1 MKQKQYG
8 RLVCTAAALALLLT
22 GCGKGNSG
30 SSSGSMSGS
39 MGASMGGASSGSGAQ
54 ASQQQ
59 AWRTGLGIVIETQQ
73 KDRSGEIGTI
83 AAAVVLD
90 KDGKILQLAL
100 DEQEAKV
107 ATTGDGKVTMPDEY
121 LSKREMGESYDKPL
135 AAASSINKGWS
146 QQADAFATYLVGMT
160 GEQVKKLA
168 VDRDGYA
175 TDPDLLSGCTI
186 AVDGYRDAVA
196 KACDAAKALGASQ
209 GDVLSV
215 ALTVQS
221 AEGNTDAIDDKDGS
235 AGVKATAMA
244 LTRDSDGRV
253 TSAACDESEPA
264 LTVAAD
270 GGIHEP
276 DAVRSKQEQGD
287 EYGMRK
293 ASALGKEWYEH
304 SEGFADY
311 IKGKNAAQ
319 ITGISADGSDADLAA
334 LCTIDITVLQKTALK
349 ALQ

>member
-1 MKQKQYG
+1 MRQKQYT
-8 RLVCTAAALALLLT
+8 RLLCTAAAAALLLA
-22 GCGKGNSG
+22 GCGKGSSGSSGSSMSSPMGG
-30 SSSGSMSGS
+30 SSSGSV
-39 MGASMGGASSGSGAQ
+39 AQ
-54 ASQQQ
+54 STQQQ
-59 AWRTGLGIVIETQQ
+59 ALRTGLGIVIETQQ
-73 KDRSGEIGTI
+73 KDRSGEIGTV

-90 KDGKILQLAL
+90 RDGKILQLAL
-100 DEQEAKV
+100 DEQEANV
-107 ATTGDGKVTMPDEY
+107 TTSGAGEVTMPDEY

-135 AAASSINKGWS
+135 AAASSIHKGWS
-146 QQADAFATYLVGMT
+146 QQADAFAAYLIGMT
-160 GEQVKKLA
+160 GEQVEKLA
-168 VDRDGYA
+168 VDKDGYA
-175 TDPDLLSGCTI
+175 TDPDLLAGCTI

-196 KACDAAKALGASQ
+196 KACAQAKALGA
-209 GDVLSV
+209 
-215 ALTVQS
+215 
-221 AEGNTDAIDDKDGS
+221 AEGDILSLGMTVMPAEENTGAIDDKDGS
-235 AGVKATAMA
+235 AGIDATVVA
-244 LTRDSDGRV
+244 LTRDADGRV
-253 TSAACDESEPA
+253 TSAVCDMSEPA

-276 DAVRSKQEQGD
+276 DTVRSKLEQGD

-334 LCTIDITVLQKTALK
+334 LCTIDVTVLQKTALK

>member
-1 MKQKQYG
+1 MKQERYG
-8 RLVCTAAALALLLT
+8 RLVCAAAALALLLT
-22 GCGKGNSG
+22 GCGKSNSG
-30 SSSGSMSGS
+30 SSGGSMSG
-39 MGASMGGASSGSGAQ
+39 SMGGASSGSGAQ
-54 ASQQQ
+54 AGQQQ

-90 KDGKILQLAL
+90 QDGKILQLAL

-107 ATTGDGKVTMPDEY
+107 STTGDGKVTMPDEY
-121 LSKREMGESYDKPL
+121 LSKREMGESYDEPL
-135 AAASSINKGWS
+135 AAASSIHKGWS
-146 QQADAFATYLVGMT
+146 QQADAFATYLLGMT

-196 KACDAAKALGASQ
+196 KACDAAQARGAAQ

-221 AEGNTDAIDDKDGS
+221 AAGNTDAIDDRDGS
-235 AGVKATAMA
+235 AGVEATAVA
-244 LTRDSDGRV
+244 LTKDSDGRV
-253 TSAACDESEPA
+253 TSAVCDESEPA
-264 LTVAAD
+264 LTIAAD

-276 DAVRSKQEQGD
+276 DTVRSKLEMGD

-319 ITGISADGSDADLAA
+319 IAGISADGSDADLAA